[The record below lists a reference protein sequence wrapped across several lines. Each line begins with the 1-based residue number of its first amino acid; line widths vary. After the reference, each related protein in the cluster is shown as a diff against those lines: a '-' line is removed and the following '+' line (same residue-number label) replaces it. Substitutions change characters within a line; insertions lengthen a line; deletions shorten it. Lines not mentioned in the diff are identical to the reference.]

1 MLGVTSKRRK
11 LKWYGHVHCSSGLA
25 KTILQG
31 TVKGEEDKANRKEV
45 GRHHQGMDMPG
56 VCKVLGS
63 SGEQRKM
70 EETGCEVTC
79 GAPTIPAVKGTGE
92 SEGEAFTNVIFKN
105 AADLKPFYT
114 ASPASKPA

>member
-1 MLGVTSKRRK
+1 MKRP
-11 LKWYGHVHCSSGLA
+11 
-25 KTILQG
+25 
-31 TVKGEEDKANRKEV
+31 EV
-45 GRHHQGMDMPG
+45 RQALEG
-56 VCKVLGS
+56 

-70 EETGCEVTC
+70 EETGCEVIC

-105 AADLKPFYT
+105 AADLKSFYT